1 MKIAKISKAVV
12 ETATNFNKGDPEEL
26 LEVIPE
32 ELSNEELLGLGQ
44 EHIAEEARVK
54 ATAGEEKE
62 KPPKRV
68 TVKALAE
75 AP

>member
-1 MKIAKISKAVV
+1 MDKDDA
-12 ETATNFNKGDPEEL
+12 DEL

-32 ELSNEELLGLGQ
+32 ELSNEESLGLGQ
-44 EHIAEEARVK
+44 EHIAEEAREK

-62 KPPKRV
+62 RPSRKF

-75 AP
+75 TFASSLKSLKT